1 MEAFRDLGIAA
12 AMLTTGAY
20 IPQAIKTIKTKS
32 TEDLS
37 LVTFSM
43 LCLGTI
49 TWFFYGLYIEDIPL
63 TVANGVTA
71 SLSGTILFLKIL
83 SSRIK
88 K

>member
-1 MEAFRDLGIAA
+1 METFRYLGIAA

-43 LCLGTI
+43 LFMGTV
-49 TWFFYGLYIEDIPL
+49 TWFFYGLCIEDVPL
-63 TVANGVTA
+63 TVANGITA
-71 SLSGTILFLKIL
+71 SLSGTIFYLKL
-83 SSRIK
+83 SSGKRK